1 MGNLNK
7 VLLIGRISQ
16 NIEIRTTPQGKNV
29 VNTSLATNEYY
40 KDQSGQRQER
50 TEYHKIVIW
59 ERNAE
64 IISQYCR
71 KGSQIYVEGSLQT
84 RKWQDKNGNDRYVT
98 EVIVRNLQLLDGKQN
113 SGQSQPSQQQ
123 SASPQNQEYAPF

>member
-40 KDQSGQRQER
+40 KNQSAQRQER

-84 RKWQDKNGNDRYVT
+84 RKWQDKNGNNRYVT

-123 SASPQNQEYAPF
+123 NAPPQNQEYAPF